1 MPSALPG
8 AVGWFYLP
16 ALVLVAL
23 ASVSLAPLGARTAQR
38 IDVRWLRRLFALLL
52 FGLAGTML
60 QKAWAA

>member
-1 MPSALPG
+1 
-8 AVGWFYLP
+8 
-16 ALVLVAL
+16 VLVAL

-60 QKAWAA
+60 NKAWAA